1 MAANAEEASEPLE
14 DMPASASETTALL
27 TALSWFSP
35 SFPIGAFSYSH
46 GLEWAVETG
55 WVTDETSLSKWIEGL
70 LTNGSGWTDAV
81 FFSEAWRRGASSQST
96 DDLCELAVALQPSAE
111 RLLETTAQGRAF
123 LETVSAAWLP
133 DASAM
138 FNDDRSSHPYPVIAG
153 ALCAT
158 AGLPLKTAL
167 LAFVHGFVANLISAG
182 QRIIPLGQK
191 SGQIVTVQMK
201 PVIEDVAA
209 RASTACLD
217 DLGGA
222 AFRSDIASMQ
232 HETQYTRLFR
242 S

>member
-14 DMPASASETTALL
+14 NVPASASETTALL

-81 FFSEAWRRGASSQST
+81 LFCEAWRRGASGQTT

-191 SGQIVTVQMK
+191 SGQIVTVQMN

-209 RASTACLD
+209 RASTAFLD